1 MAARHS
7 LAKIQIF
14 PNNKAIFHFLL
25 LTLPT
30 AQLCRLHKEYGL
42 NAGISGVMG
51 KRYRNGAGLL
61 ARCEPYT
68 PTHNSNDNNA
78 HVALTPTYNQGL
90 ALACNEAKAIY

>member
-1 MAARHS
+1 VGHS
-7 LAKIQIF
+7 LFKIQIF

-51 KRYRNGAGLL
+51 KRYSQ
-61 ARCEPYT
+61 RCR
-68 PTHNSNDNNA
+68 
-78 HVALTPTYNQGL
+78 
-90 ALACNEAKAIY
+90 LACTLRAAYTYA